1 MVDERLKNLRGPA
14 RRRFLKFTAAAG
26 AVLALDQAEVLNVLS
41 DSAGSAMAEEG
52 ACSATTNRSIHLVA
66 GGGGFAWFQ
75 LLWPHNAVAAAN
87 NDGFAFHANGQSV
100 LAGDTDNPLTHA
112 PETPW
117 TSLDRTK
124 RMSAFMAGNNETHTA
139 QPTSAATLG
148 GGVSMLAAAATL
160 QSQLPALLPVI
171 GITPFNFGNA
181 PGAPAVTSVGN
192 ADGMVELFNSASSQA
207 LLSIQSDADLYE
219 SYYKAFLSLNR
230 ASARPTFARQL
241 RITKASANFLGK
253 NLAEWLKPTADDM
266 MRYGITGGSPNK
278 LVELAKALITTTKAF
293 KHGLTNS
300 VIIPTMRDDPHG
312 AFGNM
317 GTLAST
323 IETLGR
329 ILDATMDDLLAVDDP
344 VCSGKKLADT
354 TVITIHGDTPK
365 TPLNRNNW
373 PDGTPG
379 DSNWI
384 YVYGAGY
391 TKTGWFGGIQPGGA
405 VDGFDPATGATLA
418 GAGVGGTAAA
428 AGAAV
433 AYAIAQGDLGRV
445 QDIRDVPSIGGI
457 VNETLM

>member
-1 MVDERLKNLRGPA
+1 MVDQRLKNLRGPA

-26 AVLALDQAEVLNVLS
+26 AVFALDRAEVLNIVS
-41 DSAGSAMAEEG
+41 DTAGSAMAEEG
-52 ACSATTNRSIHLVA
+52 ACSATTNRSIHIVA
-66 GGGGFAWFQ
+66 GNGGFAWFQ

-87 NDGFAFHANGQSV
+87 NDNFAFHANGQ
-100 LAGDTDNPLTHA
+100 AMTADDTDKPLSYS

-124 RMSAFMAGNNETHTA
+124 RISAFMAGNNETHTS

-148 GGVSMLAAAATL
+148 GGTSMLAAAATL
-160 QSQLPALLPVI
+160 QNQLPSLLPVI

-207 LLSIQSDADLYE
+207 LLAIESDADLYE
-219 SYYKAFLSLNR
+219 SHYKAFLSLNR

-253 NLAEWLKPTADDM
+253 NLAEWLKPTEADFT
-266 MRYGITGGSPNK
+266 RYGTPPGTPNK
-278 LVELAKALITTTKAF
+278 LRELAKALITSTKAF

-300 VIIPTMRDDPHG
+300 VIIPALRDDPHG

-317 GTLAST
+317 GTLQST
-323 IETLGR
+323 VETLGR
-329 ILDATMDDLLAVDDP
+329 ILDATMDDLMAVDDP
-344 VCSGKKLADT
+344 ACTNKKLADT

-365 TPLNRNNW
+365 NPLNRNNW

-379 DSNWI
+379 NSNWI
-384 YVYGAGY
+384 YVYGAGF
-391 TKTGWFGGIQPGGA
+391 TKTGWFGGIQADGT
-405 VDGFDPATGATLA
+405 VDGFDPKTGDTLA
-418 GAGVGGTAAA
+418 GAGVGNTAQA

-433 AYAIAQGDLGRV
+433 AFAIAQGDLTRV
-445 QDIRDVPSIGGI
+445 KDIRDVPSIAGI
-457 VNETLM
+457 VNEQLM